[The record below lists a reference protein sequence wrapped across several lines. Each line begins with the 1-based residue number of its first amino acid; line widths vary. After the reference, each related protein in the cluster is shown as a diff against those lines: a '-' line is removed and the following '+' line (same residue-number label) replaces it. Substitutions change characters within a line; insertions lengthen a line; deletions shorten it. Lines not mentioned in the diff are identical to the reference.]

1 MFADAYNVLANI
13 QVKNWYLGDITGLKA
28 FSTESALNKADQ
40 AKIRRRLLK
49 AGYKCVFNNS
59 ILSQLIKLA

>member
-1 MFADAYNVLANI
+1 MFATAYNILSTI
-13 QVKNWYLGDITGLKA
+13 QVENWYCGNITALYA
-28 FSTESALNKADQ
+28 FNNVCTVSKADQ